1 MQFLRARVIRALFAS
16 AAAVVVGAGGCHT
29 SDRPLGVSLTPF
41 VSDSNA
47 RPEVPANPKVKI
59 YISMSDARQDVTK
72 IGENREED
80 EVRLVYSSG
89 STPAEFIREI
99 VSREFSAAGMTVV
112 IDRAQANRLL
122 NVSVTQF
129 FVMEKGTYQAQVN
142 VTADVADESGKKL
155 WTRNVSG
162 ANGTWGRSYRARN
175 YQQVLTAATVEIAAS
190 MLKDQDFVKAVQIP

>member
-1 MQFLRARVIRALFAS
+1 MQFLRARVIRALVAL
-16 AAAVVVGAGGCHT
+16 AAGLVVGAGCHS

-41 VSDSNA
+41 VSDSDA
-47 RPEVPANPKVKI
+47 RPQVPANPKVKI
-59 YISMSDARQDVTK
+59 FISMSDARQDVTK

-80 EVRLVYSSG
+80 QVRLVYSSG

-99 VSREFSAAGMTVV
+99 VSREFAAAGMTVV

-122 NVSVTQF
+122 SVSVTQF